1 MCRIEK
7 KNVDQEDLK
16 INPIDI
22 QKRNKER
29 HGKEKNINATK
40 ILNDTNI
47 AHIFDGINHKKNLI
61 KIIILLY
68 HEKDGNG
75 HLNKYKKIKKKESFN
90 RNKHYIYF
98 Q

>member
-75 HLNKYKKIKKKESFN
+75 HLNKYKKNQEKNHLIETNTIFT
-90 RNKHYIYF
+90 F